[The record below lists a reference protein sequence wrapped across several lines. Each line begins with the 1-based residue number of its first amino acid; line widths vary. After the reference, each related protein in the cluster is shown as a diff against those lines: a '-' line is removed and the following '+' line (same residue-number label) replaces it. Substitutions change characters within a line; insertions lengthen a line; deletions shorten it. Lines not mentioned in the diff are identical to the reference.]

1 MLFNIFGAERRSH
14 SLENPSVSLTDA
26 SAWSA
31 FFNTASSL
39 AGETITF
46 ERALSIPAVWAA
58 VNVIAGTI
66 AHLPFH
72 LFKTQGA
79 VTEKDSANPLY
90 RVIHDRPNDIHT
102 SYAFRKMLV
111 SRLLLDGRFLSIIVA
126 DGAGRTTG
134 LIPVPVSKVTIK
146 QQISGRGLSRS
157 YTIDGVTY
165 SHTQILDF
173 NLLVADDGVST
184 ISPLVIHRDTFGL
197 MLAAERYAST
207 LLVNGGVPPM
217 ALETPAA
224 SSPEANTR
232 ASEQIS
238 TIIAANKRH
247 ANKVLPLPTG
257 FSLTPIG
264 VNARD
269 QQLLELRQFQIGEV
283 ARILNIAPA
292 MLHDLSTGTYS
303 NVEQQNLNFAQHTI
317 VPLVELIEQE
327 MNAKLFGKKNSNSF
341 VEFDL
346 DGLQRGDFASRMTGL
361 AMAVNTALITPNE
374 ARALDNRPPLE
385 GGDELMIQGATV
397 RLKAQPDTA
406 ASEAAQTQP
415 EPQQP
420 ATQDET
426 NPVEDNE
433 NAE

>member
-1 MLFNIFGAERRSH
+1 
-14 SLENPSVSLTDA
+14 
-26 SAWSA
+26 
-31 FFNTASSL
+31 
-39 AGETITF
+39 
-46 ERALSIPAVWAA
+46 
-58 VNVIAGTI
+58 
-66 AHLPFH
+66 
-72 LFKTQGA
+72 
-79 VTEKDSANPLY
+79 
-90 RVIHDRPNDIHT
+90 
-102 SYAFRKMLV
+102 
-111 SRLLLDGRFLSIIVA
+111 
-126 DGAGRTTG
+126 
-134 LIPVPVSKVTIK
+134 
-146 QQISGRGLSRS
+146 
-157 YTIDGVTY
+157 
-165 SHTQILDF
+165 
-173 NLLVADDGVST
+173 
-184 ISPLVIHRDTFGL
+184 
-197 MLAAERYAST
+197 
-207 LLVNGGVPPM
+207 
-217 ALETPAA
+217 
-224 SSPEANTR
+224 
-232 ASEQIS
+232 
-238 TIIAANKRH
+238 
-247 ANKVLPLPTG
+247 VLPLPTG

-346 DGLQRGDFASRMTGL
+346 DGLQRGDFTSRMTGL

-406 ASEAAQTQP
+406 ASEAAQ
-415 EPQQP
+415 PQQP